1 MLRIIKVAGDSLS
14 PVYNDGDFV
23 LIAKI
28 PVCIRNLRAGDI
40 VVFNHPEYGQ
50 LIKKIVSVSDRGNE
64 IFVIGFHE
72 NSVDS
77 RIFGAINKK
86 DILGKVIWHIK
97 KPGYENRP

>member
-28 PVCIRNLRAGDI
+28 PVSLINLRVGDV

-50 LIKKIVSVSDRGNE
+50 LIKKVVSISDPE
-64 IFVIGFHE
+64 KKIFVIGFHE

-77 RIFGAINKK
+77 RRFGAIDKK
-86 DILGKVIWHIK
+86 NILGKVIWHIK
-97 KPGYENRP
+97 KPFA

>member
-1 MLRIIKVAGDSLS
+1 MLHLIKVAGDSLS

-28 PVCIRNLRAGDI
+28 PVFFLKFRAGDT
-40 VVFNHPEYGQ
+40 VVFTLPYYGQ
-50 LIKKIVSVSDRGNE
+50 LIKKIDHISEDGTQ

-77 RIFGAINKK
+77 RQFGPISKK
-86 DILGKVIWHIK
+86 DIRGKVIWHIR
-97 KPGYENRP
+97 KPS